1 MELLLVEDDAKIAIH
16 LISVLRK
23 QDFDVKHLSDHVD
36 VQKALHE
43 SSSID
48 MVVLDRMLGA
58 FDAKELIPQI
68 REKWPAV
75 PILVLSAISTPNE
88 RAELIDMG
96 ADDYLGKPFSTQELI
111 SRLRALVRRRA
122 SADIYFLKVGNLV
135 IDLVKRIASVGT
147 AIGHLTPKEFLL
159 LRVLC
164 QERGR
169 VWSKNDLLK
178 YVWEQNADIDTNVV
192 EATVANLRKR
202 LAEIGAD
209 VKIKNARNSGYW
221 IEG

>member
-1 MELLLVEDDAKIAIH
+1 MDLLLVEDDAKIAKH
-16 LISVLRK
+16 LISVLRE
-23 QDFDVKHLSDHVD
+23 QGFDVKHLSDHVE
-36 VQKALHE
+36 VQRVLHE
-43 SSSID
+43 SSSVD
-48 MVVLDRMLGA
+48 MFVLDRMLGT

-68 REKWPAV
+68 REKWPAT

-88 RAELIDMG
+88 RSELIDMG

-122 SADIYFLKVGNLV
+122 STDVYFLKVGDLV
-135 IDLVKRIASVGT
+135 LDLVKRIATVASAVV
-147 AIGHLTPKEFLL
+147 HLTPKEFLL
-159 LRVLC
+159 LRALC

-169 VWSKNDLLK
+169 VWSKNDLLQH
-178 YVWEQNADIDTNVV
+178 VWEQNVDVDTNVV

-202 LAEIGAD
+202 LSEIGAE

>member
-1 MELLLVEDDAKIAIH
+1 MDLLLVEDDAKIAKH
-16 LISVLRK
+16 LISVLRE
-23 QDFDVKHLSDHVD
+23 QGFDVKHLSDHVE
-36 VQKALHE
+36 VQRVLHE
-43 SSSID
+43 SSSVD
-48 MVVLDRMLGA
+48 MVVLDRMLGT
-58 FDAKELIPQI
+58 FDAKELVPQI
-68 REKWPAV
+68 REKWPAT

-88 RAELIDMG
+88 RSELIDMG

-122 SADIYFLKVGNLV
+122 STDVYFLKVGDLV
-135 IDLVKRIASVGT
+135 LDLVKRIATVASAVV
-147 AIGHLTPKEFLL
+147 HLTPKEFLL
-159 LRVLC
+159 LRALC

-169 VWSKNDLLK
+169 VWSKNDLLQH
-178 YVWEQNADIDTNVV
+178 VWEQNVDVDTNVV

-202 LAEIGAD
+202 LSEIGAE